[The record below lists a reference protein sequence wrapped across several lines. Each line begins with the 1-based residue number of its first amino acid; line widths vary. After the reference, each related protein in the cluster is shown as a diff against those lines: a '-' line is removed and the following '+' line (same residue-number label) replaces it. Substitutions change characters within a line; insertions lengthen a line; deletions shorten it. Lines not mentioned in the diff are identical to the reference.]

1 MRPPLAAIL
10 ADMPLRPVP
19 FTPGIRLHLAH
30 PRSGLRRLGDSD
42 EPPYWAYVWGGGA
55 ALARY
60 ILGHPQTVAGRRVL
74 DLGAGGGIVGI
85 AAALAGARQVLA
97 SDTDPNAL
105 AVLGVNA
112 AANGIAIEIQPGDLT
127 AGPPPDVD
135 LVAVGDLFYAAD
147 LGRRSCRARHRLP
160 RPLPRGRD
168 RGPGR
173 RSLPRLSAQQPPPCA
188 RGLPHA
194 GLRRWP
200 VSFHGRGGVR
210 LHAVAGT
217 IDACRPQRPPRNV
230 AGKRETSS

>member
-30 PRSGLRRLGDSD
+30 PGSGLRRLADSD

-60 ILGHPQTVAGRRVL
+60 MLGHPQTVAGRRVL

-112 AANGIAIEIQPGDLT
+112 AANGVAIEIQPGDLT

-147 LGRRSCRARHRLP
+147 LAERVTGFLDRCLAVGIEVLVGDPYRAYLPSNRLRVLADCP
-160 RPLPRGRD
+160 TPDFGD
-168 RGPGR
+168 GP
-173 RSLPRLSAQQPPPCA
+173 SAA
-188 RGLPHA
+188 TA
-194 GLRRWP
+194 A
-200 VSFHGRGGVR
+200 
-210 LHAVAGT
+210 AVFAFT
-217 IDACRPQRPPRNV
+217 PSPEQ
-230 AGKRETSS
+230 